1 MPTLYKARLKGGDLV
16 EEHCGLEYV
25 LLLDKLGSRTY
36 VAIWGRGRERV
47 EVSFPRRMG
56 RNDCA
61 TITRYVI

>member
-25 LLLDKLGSRTY
+25 LLLDKLSSRTY
-36 VAIWGRGRERV
+36 MAIWGRGRERV
-47 EVSFPRRMG
+47 EVVFPRRMG
-56 RNDCA
+56 RNDHA